1 MRFLLFVTTHFPA
14 YHQSFLETCWPPATR
29 KSALL
34 QQADVLVFAT
44 GAVSDQNRA
53 AVATAFDACKS
64 TRVVAV
70 RNPGK
75 GKGAM
80 LPLQMAEREGWWS
93 GYDWVIRL
101 NPDVIIR
108 SDAHLLP
115 LFARSDVDAVFA
127 SCPTR
132 MAPALRLRVHT
143 DFAAW
148 RPEKIQKGA
157 FAIHPQ
163 VSEAFC
169 GVGGRRYTSSICNP
183 ERAATRSFQSILR
196 SGRYALLPNPDK
208 KDGCR
213 IGGPQS
219 AIVHQHGYVAH
230 CVRDLAR
237 NASYDA
243 PRLASVG

>member
-1 MRFLLFVTTHFPA
+1 MRILLLVTTHFPA

-29 KSALL
+29 KS
-34 QQADVLVFAT
+34 
-44 GAVSDQNRA
+44 
-53 AVATAFDACKS
+53 
-64 TRVVAV
+64 
-70 RNPGK
+70 
-75 GKGAM
+75 
-80 LPLQMAEREGWWS
+80 
-93 GYDWVIRL
+93 
-101 NPDVIIR
+101 
-108 SDAHLLP
+108 
-115 LFARSDVDAVFA
+115 
-127 SCPTR
+127 TR

-148 RPEKIQKGA
+148 RPKKIQKGA

-196 SGRYALLPNPDK
+196 SGRYALLQNKGGP
-208 KDGCR
+208 CR

-243 PRLASVG
+243 PRRLASVG

>member
-1 MRFLLFVTTHFPA
+1 MRILLLVTTHFPA
-14 YHQSFLETCWPPATR
+14 YHQSFLETCWPPA
-29 KSALL
+29 
-34 QQADVLVFAT
+34 
-44 GAVSDQNRA
+44 
-53 AVATAFDACKS
+53 
-64 TRVVAV
+64 
-70 RNPGK
+70 
-75 GKGAM
+75 
-80 LPLQMAEREGWWS
+80 
-93 GYDWVIRL
+93 
-101 NPDVIIR
+101 
-108 SDAHLLP
+108 
-115 LFARSDVDAVFA
+115 
-127 SCPTR
+127 

-148 RPEKIQKGA
+148 RPKKIQKGA

-196 SGRYALLPNPDK
+196 SGRYALLQNKGGP
-208 KDGCR
+208 CR

-243 PRLASVG
+243 PRRLASVG

>member
-1 MRFLLFVTTHFPA
+1 MRILLLVTTHFPA

-29 KSALL
+29 KSVLL
-34 QQADVLVFAT
+34 QQADVMVFAT

-70 RNPGK
+70 PNPGK
-75 GKGAM
+75 RNGAM
-80 LPLQMAEREGWWS
+80 LPLQMAEREGWFD

-169 GVGGRRYTSSICNP
+169 SVGGRRYTSSICNP

-196 SGRYALLPNPDK
+196 SGRYALLQNKGGP
-208 KDGCR
+208 CR

-243 PRLASVG
+243 PRRLASVG